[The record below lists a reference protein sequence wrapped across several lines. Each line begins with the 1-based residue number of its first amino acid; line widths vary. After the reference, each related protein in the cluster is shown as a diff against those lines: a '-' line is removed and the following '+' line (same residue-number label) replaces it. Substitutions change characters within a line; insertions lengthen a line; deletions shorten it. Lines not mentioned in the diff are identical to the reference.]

1 MRKLVFAAC
10 LILLFC
16 SLFLVSCGAA
26 MDFEF
31 KTPMYTDGQ
40 VVLTPTEDASAYT
53 CTGLVDNTSVGVL
66 MIPDYF
72 WGKPVV
78 AIGRHA
84 FPNGRGIQRV
94 ILGGN
99 IRTIGENAFLYGE
112 VTSLEGACPLELIDS
127 SAFAGSGL
135 VSVSLYNVNDL
146 VIEDYAFASCSS
158 LKSVVISG
166 SMTSIGDSAFRD
178 CVLLSTIILPNG
190 LREIG
195 SSAFRSCSSLTDLRL
210 PDRLESIGDRAFA
223 STSINSTEIPA
234 SVTSVGSYIFD
245 DIQGPVTVTVAWEE
259 GDKPEGWSSIWNHGD
274 NVTVIYGGGEEEVL

>member
-31 KTPMYTDGQ
+31 KTPMYTNGQ

-53 CTGLVDNTSVGVL
+53 CTGLVDNTSVGIL
-66 MIPDYF
+66 LIPDYF

-78 AIGRHA
+78 AIGRYA

-94 ILGGN
+94 ILGEN
-99 IRTIGENAFLYGE
+99 IRTIGEKAFLHGE

-146 VIEDYAFASCSS
+146 VIEDYAFASCSY

-166 SMTSIGDSAFRD
+166 SMTSIGDRAFQD
-178 CVLLSTIILPNG
+178 CVLLSAIILPVG
-190 LREIG
+190 
-195 SSAFRSCSSLTDLRL
+195 
-210 PDRLESIGDRAFA
+210 LESIGTMAFA
-223 STSINSTEIPA
+223 STSISSIEIPA

-259 GDKPEGWSSIWNHGD
+259 GDEPEGWSPVWNYGD